1 MSADC
6 DRVKVRSEKVTQQEE
21 MPTKMFTNQY
31 KIDTIEQFWIFDEK
45 NVDVDQS
52 RRRKKLMN
60 AGKRETKLK
69 WRLKLHDRPRLSLYW
84 RMTEIDMLKMEEDEE
99 EEKKK
104 SVENERREYFPFFLL
119 RENSSAVL
127 RPFASYTR

>member
-69 WRLKLHDRPRLSLYW
+69 
-84 RMTEIDMLKMEEDEE
+84 
-99 EEKKK
+99 
-104 SVENERREYFPFFLL
+104 
-119 RENSSAVL
+119 
-127 RPFASYTR
+127 